1 MQEAVKERHGQERAV
16 LDALTALG
24 GADAAVAAV
33 TAFGGGGPA
42 PSPGPSSL
50 AYSRR
55 TSLGGSSAHSSLTS
69 PPSAGA
75 HAPATPLSATSH
87 TAAKSRQVLCH
98 SMG

>member
-1 MQEAVKERHGQERAV
+1 MDVQDAVKERHSQERAV

-33 TAFGGGGPA
+33 TATGGGSPA
-42 PSPGPSSL
+42 LSPGPSSL

-55 TSLGGSSAHSSLTS
+55 TPSLGGSSAQSSLTS

-75 HAPATPLSATSH
+75 HAPRHCTQCH
-87 TAAKSRQVLCH
+87 VHQRCQVA
-98 SMG
+98 